1 MQASPYKLQ
10 YFTILE
16 STICK
21 EMEETNIQHLSCGV
35 APAAL
40 LGEDL
45 LPDELVEDVGQVGHH
60 EQDDHRQGEVRRLLG
75 RPGQGLSAAIS
86 ADRDHMTQC
95 GSGWGVL
102 APGGVRMGP

>member
-1 MQASPYKLQ
+1 
-10 YFTILE
+10 
-16 STICK
+16 
-21 EMEETNIQHLSCGV
+21 MEDKNIQHLSCGV

-75 RPGQGLSAAIS
+75 RPARTI
-86 ADRDHMTQC
+86 
-95 GSGWGVL
+95 
-102 APGGVRMGP
+102 